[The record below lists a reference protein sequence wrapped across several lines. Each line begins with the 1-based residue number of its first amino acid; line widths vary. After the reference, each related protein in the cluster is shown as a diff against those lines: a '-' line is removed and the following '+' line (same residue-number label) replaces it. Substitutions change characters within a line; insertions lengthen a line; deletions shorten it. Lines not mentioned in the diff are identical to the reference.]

1 VAAPADALTMRR
13 MPDLIAPPTADLQRV
28 IEALPALEAA
38 EDPARHRGLL
48 EQAAALAAGDGID
61 AHTLGRIQLLMAR
74 LHAQLGEYELA
85 YARAL
90 SASEQLARAGDTARA
105 SSAAST
111 CISICIETGDFS
123 RALEH
128 LRQTQAAARASGDM
142 ELLVRLLFNQAC
154 TFLCVDEFDAAAH
167 CCEEV
172 LKVVA
177 EMPPEATRGQVAT
190 TAESARAA
198 LGFSR
203 TYLADAHER
212 RGRLAEA
219 KSERRRAAAVLP
231 KANERS
237 PLASLHMVIYAR
249 SRLGDLEGARHTASI
264 FLRRVRQLPRAPRWM
279 AQVWLTMGVYYQH
292 AGKPGR
298 AAARF
303 ERAISAMRSI
313 RHDGELPNTMQMLA
327 NAHASNGR
335 HADALRW
342 LRQAH
347 AARRHTQPEQERLH
361 YRMAALERDAEERR
375 LERETAMLHAQ
386 RLAVVGRLMAQIYHS
401 LGAPLVAARQAL
413 SLCITQADHLTPAEL
428 SAAMRGV
435 VAHIDEATALTRQLR
450 MFSYRAAPQAM
461 VLDLPLA
468 LQEAW
473 NGMAIGR
480 SGPREPLVLRGVA
493 PPQVRSDA
501 QRLAVLLRILLIEIE
516 RLGGAQAP
524 QVLLS
529 MNGPAVRVLFAS
541 PAREADAS
549 AVGGVGF
556 TLCEEIAREMQG
568 GLWRMDA
575 PAGELRVALELPAE
589 R

>member
-1 VAAPADALTMRR
+1 MLDP
-13 MPDLIAPPTADLQRV
+13 IAPPTAELQRV

-48 EQAAALAAGDGID
+48 EQAAALAAGDGVD
-61 AHTLGRIQLLMAR
+61 GHTLGRIQLLMAR

-90 SASEQLARAGDTARA
+90 SASEKLERAGDTARA
-105 SSAAST
+105 SSADST

-128 LRQTQAAARASGDM
+128 LRQTQAGARARGDL

-154 TFLCVDEFDAAAH
+154 TFLCVDEFDAAAN

-172 LKVVA
+172 LRVA
-177 EMPPEATRGQVAT
+177 AEISNEKADKSASDAARSQVAT

-219 KSERRRAAAVLP
+219 QAERRRAAEALP
-231 KANERS
+231 RASDRS

-292 AGKPGR
+292 AGRPGR

-303 ERAISAMRSI
+303 ERAIRAMRSI

-327 NAHASNGR
+327 NAHAANGR

-347 AARRHTQPEQERLH
+347 AARRFTQPEQERLH

-413 SLCITQADHLTPAEL
+413 SLCITQADHLRPAEM
-428 SAAMRGV
+428 SAALRGV

-480 SGPREPLVLRGVA
+480 SGPREPLALHGVA
-493 PPQVRSDA
+493 PPQVRGDA

-529 MNGPAVRVLFAS
+529 MNGSAVRVLFAS
-541 PAREADAS
+541 AAREADAS

>member
-1 VAAPADALTMRR
+1 
-13 MPDLIAPPTADLQRV
+13 MPDLPVSPAAELQRV
-28 IEALPALEAA
+28 IDALPTLEAA
-38 EDPARHRGLL
+38 PDPARHRGLL
-48 EQAAALAAGDGID
+48 EQAAALAAGADGD
-61 AHTLGRIQLLMAR
+61 PHTLGRIQLLMAR

-90 SASEQLARAGDTARA
+90 SAADKLERAGDVARA
-105 SSAAST
+105 ASAAST

-128 LRQTQAAARASGDM
+128 LRQTQAAARSRGDS

-154 TFLCVDEFDAAAH
+154 TFLCVDEFDAAAR

-172 LKVVA
+172 LRVQADMASEPAAAGLAPTV
-177 EMPPEATRGQVAT
+177 
-190 TAESARAA
+190 ESARAA

-203 TYLADAHER
+203 TYMADAHER
-212 RGRLAEA
+212 RGRLAQA
-219 KSERRRAAAVLP
+219 KAERRRAAEALP
-231 KANERS
+231 QTTDQS

-249 SRLGDLEGARHTASI
+249 SRLGDLEGARRTAST
-264 FLRRVRQLPRAPRWM
+264 FLRRVRRLPRTPRWM
-279 AQVWLTMGVYYQH
+279 AQVWLTMGVYHQH
-292 AGKPGR
+292 AGRPGP

-303 ERAISAMRSI
+303 ERAIRAMRSI

-327 NAHASNGR
+327 NAHAANGR
-335 HADALRW
+335 HAEALRW

-347 AARRHTQPEQERLH
+347 ASRRFTQPEQDRLH

-375 LERETAMLHAQ
+375 LERETALLHAQ

-413 SLCITQADHLTPAEL
+413 SLCITQADHLPPAEL
-428 SAAMRGV
+428 SASLRGV
-435 VAHIDEATALTRQLR
+435 VARIDEATALTRQLR

-461 VLDLPLA
+461 VLDLPQA
-468 LQEAW
+468 LHEAW
-473 NGMAIGR
+473 QGLAIGR
-480 SGPREPLVLRGVA
+480 AGPREPLQLQGVA
-493 PPQVRSDA
+493 PPQVRGDA

-516 RLGGAQAP
+516 RLGGPQPP

-529 MNGPAVRVLFAS
+529 MNGPAVRVQFTC
-541 PAREADAS
+541 PARETDAS
-549 AVGGVGF
+549 AVAGVGF

>member
-1 VAAPADALTMRR
+1 
-13 MPDLIAPPTADLQRV
+13 MPDLIAPPTAELQRV
-28 IEALPALEAA
+28 IDALPTLEAA

-48 EQAAALAAGDGID
+48 EQAAALAAGEGVDG
-61 AHTLGRIQLLMAR
+61 HTLGRIQLLMAR

-90 SASEQLARAGDTARA
+90 SASEKLERAGDTARA

-128 LRQTQAAARASGDM
+128 LRQTQAGARARGDL

-154 TFLCVDEFDAAAH
+154 TFLCVDEFDAAAQ

-172 LKVVA
+172 LRVA
-177 EMPPEATRGQVAT
+177 AEIAKETSKETLKEKSTDAVRSQVAT

-219 KSERRRAAAVLP
+219 KAERRRAAEALP
-231 KANERS
+231 QASDRS

-249 SRLGDLEGARHTASI
+249 SRLGDLEGARHTAAI

-303 ERAISAMRSI
+303 ERAIRAMRSI

-327 NAHASNGR
+327 NAHAANGR

-347 AARRHTQPEQERLH
+347 AARRFTQPEQERLH

-375 LERETAMLHAQ
+375 LERETALLHAQ

-413 SLCITQADHLTPAEL
+413 SLCITQATHLPPAEL
-428 SAAMRGV
+428 SAALRGV

-480 SGPREPLVLRGVA
+480 SGPREPLALHGVA
-493 PPQVRSDA
+493 PPQVRGDA

-516 RLGGAQAP
+516 RLGGPQAP
-524 QVLLS
+524 QVMLS
-529 MNGPAVRVLFAS
+529 MNGSAVRVLFAS

-575 PAGELRVALELPAE
+575 PLGELRVALELPAE

>member
-1 VAAPADALTMRR
+1 
-13 MPDLIAPPTADLQRV
+13 MPDLPAPAALDLRRV
-28 IEALPALEAA
+28 IDALPALEATA
-38 EDPARHRGLL
+38 DPARHRGLL
-48 EQAAALAAGDGID
+48 EQAAALAEGDDVD
-61 AHTLGRIQLLMAR
+61 AHTLGRIRLLMAR

-90 SASEQLARAGDTARA
+90 SAAEQLERAGDTERA
-105 SSAAST
+105 ASAAST

-128 LRQTQAAARASGDM
+128 LHQTQAAARARGDTA
-142 ELLVRLLFNQAC
+142 LLVRLLFNQAC
-154 TFLCVDEFDAAAH
+154 TFLCVDEFDAAAR

-172 LKVVA
+172 LRVA
-177 EMPPEATRGQVAT
+177 AEAAPDVAAALAV

-203 TYLADAHER
+203 TYMADAHER
-212 RGRLAEA
+212 RGRLPEAQAERKRAAEA
-219 KSERRRAAAVLP
+219 LP
-231 KANERS
+231 QTTGAS

-249 SRLGDLEGARHTASI
+249 SRLGDLAGARHAAAI
-264 FLRRVRQLPRAPRWM
+264 FLGRVRRLPRAPRWM

-292 AGKPGR
+292 AGRPGR

-303 ERAISAMRSI
+303 ERAIRAMRSI

-327 NAHASNGR
+327 NAHAADGR
-335 HADALRW
+335 HAEALRW

-347 AARRHTQPEQERLH
+347 ASRRVTQPEQERLH

-375 LERETAMLHAQ
+375 LERETALLHAQ

-401 LGAPLVAARQAL
+401 LGAPLMAARQTL
-413 SLCITQADHLTPAEL
+413 SLCIAQAGHLPPAEL
-428 SAAMRGV
+428 SASLRGV

-468 LQEAW
+468 LHEAW
-473 NGMAIGR
+473 QGLAIGR
-480 SGPREPLVLRGVA
+480 AAPREPLRLQGLA
-493 PPQVRSDA
+493 PPQVRGDA

-516 RLGGAQAP
+516 RLGGPQAP
-524 QVLLS
+524 RVTLS
-529 MNGPAVRVLFAS
+529 VNGAAVRVQFTC
-541 PAREADAS
+541 PARETDAS

>member
-1 VAAPADALTMRR
+1 MLDP
-13 MPDLIAPPTADLQRV
+13 IAPPTAELQRV

-48 EQAAALAAGDGID
+48 EQAAALAAGDGVD
-61 AHTLGRIQLLMAR
+61 GHTLGRIQLLMAR

-90 SASEQLARAGDTARA
+90 SASEKLERAGDTARA
-105 SSAAST
+105 SSADST

-128 LRQTQAAARASGDM
+128 LRQTQAGARARGDL

-154 TFLCVDEFDAAAH
+154 TFLCVDEFDAAAN

-172 LKVVA
+172 LRVA
-177 EMPPEATRGQVAT
+177 AEISEEKTTGTARSQVAT

-219 KSERRRAAAVLP
+219 QAERRRAAEALP
-231 KANERS
+231 HASDRS

-292 AGKPGR
+292 AGRPGR

-303 ERAISAMRSI
+303 ERAIRAMRSI

-327 NAHASNGR
+327 NAHAANGR

-347 AARRHTQPEQERLH
+347 AARRFTQPEQERLH

-413 SLCITQADHLTPAEL
+413 SLCITQADHLKPAEMSTAL
-428 SAAMRGV
+428 RGV

-480 SGPREPLVLRGVA
+480 SGPREPLALHGVA
-493 PPQVRSDA
+493 PPQVRGDA

-524 QVLLS
+524 QVNLS
-529 MNGPAVRVLFAS
+529 MNGSAVRVLFAS
-541 PAREADAS
+541 AAREADAS